1 MLTGIVKYVTV
12 WSGAKSRS
20 KNEGQKKLDSLFQM
34 ARVGQSKN
42 KCMIEKVSLFLARH
56 GTLTGL
62 AIQGI

>member
-20 KNEGQKKLDSLFQM
+20 KNEAQKKLDSLFQM

-42 KCMIEKVSLFLARH
+42 KRIIEKVPLFLARH
-56 GTLTGL
+56 GTLADL
-62 AIQGI
+62 AIPGI